1 MNPAD
6 TAVPTGLRLVVAV
19 ILLGAFCLGGCAT
32 LDSTAPNGSTATGV
46 KGAISPADKLTR
58 ESVDSL
64 RAGRSGE
71 AVTKLNRALSLNP
84 ARAELHLLTGLAYHL
99 DYLHGNYLARDLAET
114 GYITASQLDAG
125 LAEAHLQLGRLYL
138 DTKRFSRAQTE
149 FLRVLDIEPNHIDA
163 LLSLTVASYYARDL
177 ETALGAVRRLN
188 NLLPNDSRVTRAA
201 AIINAAAGLDQ
212 EALKARTGLD
222 ALGSNPNDLQ
232 LVDRRLSQWR
242 ALHADSRLTPVKDEQ
257 DREQDEPED
266 DEPEASKNPPATA
279 TGRPIAP
286 DWSDCQQRVTD
297 SDGDGDSDSD
307 SDSDYNDYNNEGT
320 GDETKALRALPSP
333 CSGSPLPRMA
343 VIDATIIRSEEILY
357 TSRGVNLLDG
367 LQAVFSWSNLLT
379 RSITDGTFTKTET
392 TTRSIGIPEGGVT
405 YALNIANATDLRN
418 DVLARPT
425 LVALD
430 RKPSMFFSGTNL
442 TIAISGQLS
451 GGDIEEKPIG
461 ISLSVTPTFIDDDTL
476 LLAVKAARSD
486 LEDSSPGTFVQ
497 TLHTTRSSVT
507 TNVLMRMDQT
517 LVLSG
522 LVEKT
527 SLTGQSKTPLLGDV
541 PGLQYLFK
549 SADTEETQKSILIV
563 LTPRRPADA
572 GSAAEASKAGA
583 DKNAQELR
591 ERLARDLGLPD
602 TALAAIR
609 MLASNRYAAQF
620 RTGDLK
626 ADDWK
631 TQNSMNRLLDGLG
644 SFLYY

>member
-1 MNPAD
+1 MNLAETVTSIGRPLA
-6 TAVPTGLRLVVAV
+6 VVA
-19 ILLGAFCLGGCAT
+19 ILLGALCLGGCAT
-32 LDSTAPNGSTATGV
+32 LGSIAPNGSMATGT
-46 KGAISPADKLTR
+46 KEAISPAEKLTR
-58 ESVDSL
+58 ESIAAM

-71 AVTKLNRALSLNP
+71 AVTRLNRALSLDP

-114 GYITASQLDAG
+114 GYITASQLDVG

-149 FLRVLDIEPNHIDA
+149 FLRVLDIEPDHTDA
-163 LLSLTVASYYARDL
+163 LLDLTVASYYARDL
-177 ETALGAVRRLN
+177 KTALGAVRRLN
-188 NLLPNDSRVTRAA
+188 TLQPGDARVVRAA
-201 AIINAAAGLDQ
+201 SIINAAAGLDR
-212 EALKARTGLD
+212 EAFKARTGL
-222 ALGSNPNDLQ
+222 AELGPNPNDLR
-232 LVDRRLSQWR
+232 LVDRRLSQWH
-242 ALHADSRLTPVKDEQ
+242 ALHADSRLTPVNDENNG
-257 DREQDEPED
+257 EQDEPED
-266 DEPEASKNPPATA
+266 DEPKASMNPPATA
-279 TGRPIAP
+279 MGRPIAP

-297 SDGDGDSDSD
+297 SDGD
-307 SDSDYNDYNNEGT
+307 DYDNNEET
-320 GDETKALRALPSP
+320 GDETRALQALPSP
-333 CSGSPLPRMA
+333 CTGSPLPRMA

-367 LQAVFSWSNLLT
+367 LQVVFGWSNLLT
-379 RSITDGTFTKTET
+379 RSITDGVLTKTET
-392 TTRSIGIPEGGVT
+392 TERSLSLPTAGVT

-442 TIAISGQLS
+442 AIAISGQLS
-451 GGDIEEKPIG
+451 GGDLEEKPIG

-486 LEDSSPGTFVQ
+486 LEDSSPGTFAQ

-507 TNVLMRMDQT
+507 TNVRIRMNQT

-527 SLTGQSKTPLLGDV
+527 SLIGQSKTPLLGDV

-572 GSAAEASKAGA
+572 GSAAEASNVGA
-583 DKNAQELR
+583 DKNTQELR
-591 ERLARDLGLPD
+591 ERLVRDLALPD

-609 MLASNRYAAQF
+609 MLASNRYATQF

-626 ADDWK
+626 ADGWK
-631 TQNSMNRLLDGLG
+631 TQDSMNHLLDGLT

>member
-1 MNPAD
+1 MNPAE
-6 TAVPTGLRLVVAV
+6 TLIPAGRRLVVAA
-19 ILLGAFCLGGCAT
+19 ILLGAFCLGGCAAT
-32 LDSTAPNGSTATGV
+32 GSTTPNSLTATET
-46 KGAISPADKLTR
+46 KKAISPTEKLTR
-58 ESVDSL
+58 ESVDAL
-64 RAGRSGE
+64 RSGRSGE
-71 AVTKLNRALSLNP
+71 AVTKLNRALSLDP

-149 FLRVLDIEPNHIDA
+149 FLRVLDIEPNHTDA
-163 LLSLTVASYYARDL
+163 LLNLTVASYYVRDL
-177 ETALGAVRRLN
+177 ETALGAVRRLST
-188 NLLPNDSRVTRAA
+188 LQPDDVRVVRAA
-201 AIINAAAGLDQ
+201 SIINAAAGLDQ

-222 ALGSNPNDLQ
+222 SLGSNPNDLR

-257 DREQDEPED
+257 NGEQEEPDD
-266 DEPEASKNPPATA
+266 DETEDNDNPPPAA
-279 TGRPIAP
+279 GRPIAP
-286 DWSDCQQRVTD
+286 DWSDCRQRQTD
-297 SDGDGDSDSD
+297 SDNDSNSDFDSD
-307 SDSDYNDYNNEGT
+307 DYFNSEET
-320 GDETKALRALPSP
+320 GDETKTLRALPSP
-333 CSGSPLPRMA
+333 CSGTPLPRMA

-367 LQAVFSWSNLLT
+367 LQVVFGWSNLLT
-379 RSITDGTFTKTET
+379 RTITDGVLTKKKETET
-392 TTRSIGIPEGGVT
+392 SFSLPTAGVT

-461 ISLSVTPTFIDDDTL
+461 ISLSVTPTFISDDTL

-486 LEDSSPGTFVQ
+486 LVDSSPGTFVQ

>member
-1 MNPAD
+1 MMNPAKAVIPAGRRLAV
-6 TAVPTGLRLVVAV
+6 TA

-32 LDSTAPNGSTATGV
+32 LGSTTLNGFTSI
-46 KGAISPADKLTR
+46 GAKEVISPTEKLTK
-58 ESVDSL
+58 ESVDAL
-64 RAGRSGE
+64 RAGRSVE

-149 FLRVLDIEPNHIDA
+149 FLRVLDIEPDHTDA
-163 LLSLTVASYYARDL
+163 LLDLTIASYYARDL
-177 ETALGAVRRLN
+177 KTALGAVRRLN
-188 NLLPNDSRVTRAA
+188 TLQPGDARVMRAA
-201 AIINAAAGLDQ
+201 SIINAAAGLDQ
-212 EALKARTGLD
+212 DALNARTGLA
-222 ALGSNPNDLQ
+222 ALESNPNDLR

-242 ALHADSRLTPVKDEQ
+242 ALHADSRLAPVKDEKNG
-257 DREQDEPED
+257 EQDEPDD
-266 DEPEASKNPPATA
+266 DEPEASKNPPATTA

-286 DWSDCQQRVTD
+286 DWSDCPQRVTD
-297 SDGDGDSDSD
+297 SDGDGN
-307 SDSDYNDYNNEGT
+307 SDSDYNDYDNNEET
-320 GDETKALRALPSP
+320 GDETRALRALPSP
-333 CSGSPLPRMA
+333 CSRSPLPRMA
-343 VIDATIIRSEEILY
+343 VIDATIIHSEEILY

-367 LQAVFSWSNLLT
+367 LQVVFSWSNLLT
-379 RSITDGTFTKTET
+379 RSITDDTLTKTET
-392 TTRSIGIPEGGVT
+392 TERSFAIPTGGIT

-430 RKPSMFFSGTNL
+430 RKPSMFFSGTSL

-451 GGDIEEKPIG
+451 GGDLEEKHIG

-507 TNVLMRMDQT
+507 TNVLMHMDQT

-527 SLTGQSKTPLLGDV
+527 SLAGQSKTPLLGDV
-541 PGLQYLFK
+541 PGLQYLFN
-549 SADTEETQKSILIV
+549 SAKTEETQKSILIV
-563 LTPRRPADA
+563 LTPRR
-572 GSAAEASKAGA
+572 SA
-583 DKNAQELR
+583 NACQR
-591 ERLARDLGLPD
+591 
-602 TALAAIR
+602 
-609 MLASNRYAAQF
+609 
-620 RTGDLK
+620 
-626 ADDWK
+626 
-631 TQNSMNRLLDGLG
+631 
-644 SFLYY
+644 

>member
-6 TAVPTGLRLVVAV
+6 TVLQTGRRLAVAV

-32 LDSTAPNGSTATGV
+32 LGSTAPNGSTATGVKEV

-58 ESVDSL
+58 ESVDAL
-64 RAGRSGE
+64 RTGRSGE

-114 GYITASQLDAG
+114 GYITASQLDVG

-149 FLRVLDIEPNHIDA
+149 FLRVLDIEPDHTDA
-163 LLSLTVASYYARDL
+163 LLDLTVASYYAQDL
-177 ETALGAVRRLN
+177 RTALGAVRRLN
-188 NLLPNDSRVTRAA
+188 TLQPDDVRVVRTAS
-201 AIINAAAGLDQ
+201 IINAAAGLDQ
-212 EALKARTGLD
+212 DALKARTGLA
-222 ALGSNPNDLQ
+222 ALGSNPNDLKR
-232 LVDRRLSQWR
+232 VDRRLSQWR
-242 ALHADSRLTPVKDEQ
+242 ALHADSRLTPVKADTTDKDDEYSAA
-257 DREQDEPED
+257 DEPET
-266 DEPEASKNPPATA
+266 SKNSSPTA
-279 TGRPIAP
+279 AGQPIAP
-286 DWSDCQQRVTD
+286 DWSDCRQRQTDAD
-297 SDGDGDSDSD
+297 SDPDT
-307 SDSDYNDYNNEGT
+307 DSDYNEYGRET
-320 GDETKALRALPSP
+320 SDETKALRALPSP
-333 CSGSPLPRMA
+333 CSGTPLPRMTI
-343 VIDATIIRSEEILY
+343 IDAAIIRSEEIRY
-357 TSRGVNLLDG
+357 TTRGINLLDG
-367 LQAVFSWSNLLT
+367 LQVVFGWSNLLT
-379 RSITDGTFTKTET
+379 RSITDGILTKTET
-392 TTRSIGIPEGGVT
+392 TERSLSLPTAGVT
-405 YALNIANATDLRN
+405 YALNIANATDMRN

-461 ISLSVTPTFIDDDTL
+461 ISLSVTPTFISDDTI

-486 LEDSSPGTFVQ
+486 LQETSPGTFEQ

-507 TNVLMRMDQT
+507 TNVLIRMDQT

-527 SLTGQSKTPLLGDV
+527 SLSGQSKTPILGDI
-541 PGLQYLFK
+541 PALQYLFN

-563 LTPRRPADA
+563 LTPRRPADDGA
-572 GSAAEASKAGA
+572 IAETNNAVT

-591 ERLARDLGLPD
+591 ERLARDLGLLD
-602 TALAAIR
+602 TTLAAIR
-609 MLASNRYAAQF
+609 MLASNRYATQF

-626 ADDWK
+626 NDEWK
-631 TQNSMNRLLDGLG
+631 TQNSMNRLLDGLS

>member
-1 MNPAD
+1 MNLAETEPSIGRRL
-6 TAVPTGLRLVVAV
+6 AVAA
-19 ILLGAFCLGGCAT
+19 ILLGVFCLGGCAT
-32 LDSTAPNGSTATGV
+32 LDSTTPNGSTATGA
-46 KGAISPADKLTR
+46 KKAISPTEKLTK
-58 ESVDSL
+58 ESVAAL

-71 AVTKLNRALSLNP
+71 AVTKLNRALSLDP
-84 ARAELHLLTGLAYHL
+84 SRAELHLLTGLAYHL

-149 FLRVLDIEPNHIDA
+149 FLRVLDIEPDHTDA
-163 LLSLTVASYYARDL
+163 LLDLTVASYYARDL
-177 ETALGAVRRLN
+177 KTALGAVRRLN
-188 NLLPNDSRVTRAA
+188 TLQPGDVRVVRAA
-201 AIINAAAGLDQ
+201 SIINAAAGLDR
-212 EALKARTGLD
+212 EALEARKGL
-222 ALGSNPNDLQ
+222 AELGPNPNDLR
-232 LVDRRLSQWR
+232 LVDRRLSQWH
-242 ALHADSRLTPVKDEQ
+242 ALHADSRLTPVNDEKNG
-257 DREQDEPED
+257 EQDEPED
-266 DEPEASKNPPATA
+266 EEPEASKTPPATA
-279 TGRPIAP
+279 TGRPMAP

-297 SDGDGDSDSD
+297 SDGDGNAD
-307 SDSDYNDYNNEGT
+307 SDSDYNDYNNEET
-320 GDETKALRALPSP
+320 GDETRALRALPSP

-367 LQAVFSWSNLLT
+367 LQVVFGWSNLLT
-379 RSITDGTFTKTET
+379 RSITDGVLTKTET
-392 TTRSIGIPEGGVT
+392 TERSLSLPTAGVT

-451 GGDIEEKPIG
+451 GGDLEEKPIG

-486 LEDSSPGTFVQ
+486 LEDSSPGTFAQ

-507 TNVLMRMDQT
+507 TNVLMRMNQT

-527 SLTGQSKTPLLGDV
+527 SLIGQSKTPLLGDV

-572 GSAAEASKAGA
+572 GSVAEANNVGA

-591 ERLARDLGLPD
+591 ECLARDLGLPD

-609 MLASNRYAAQF
+609 MLASNRYATQF

-626 ADDWK
+626 ADRWK
-631 TQNSMNRLLDGLG
+631 TQDSMNHLLDGLT